1 MLCEYD
7 FELLNGEALDEGML
21 HCEVDKST
29 ESILLCMFD
38 ADDRIAE
45 QKDTSRARNRKSAQ
59 LSRDSDKLFIHL
71 LQAELK
77 EILGTFEMYATY
89 TGNLTMHVPF
99 DKEGMHL
106 FEKRHKA
113 HKKNVALLQDD
124 VSPSDAQLQT
134 GACAEPVAESR
145 QARNRQTAQKS
156 RQKRARY
163 IRDLTNERDEI
174 FVTLEQIVKYTT
186 ALESSCSFLD
196 VLNEYVSAHLME
208 VRQKLFDSTCAH
220 QDKYREL
227 KSHLTYRGTYRANFK

>member
-7 FELLNGEALDEGML
+7 FELLDEGALVEGLL

-38 ADDRIAE
+38 ADDIIAA
-45 QKDTSRARNRKSAQ
+45 QKDTSKARNRRSAQ
-59 LSRDSDKLFIHL
+59 QARDADKLFMQL
-71 LQAELK
+71 LQAELQQ
-77 EILGTFEMYATY
+77 IIGTFELYATY
-89 TGNLTMHVPF
+89 TRTLTMHVAF

-106 FEKRHKA
+106 FAKRHA
-113 HKKNVALLQDD
+113 THKQNVALLEASSD
-124 VSPSDAQLQT
+124 VSPTDVKV
-134 GACAEPVAESR
+134 EPPAESR

-163 IRDLTNERDEI
+163 IRDLTKERDEI
-174 FVTLEQIVKYTT
+174 FVTLEEIVKYTT

-196 VLNEYVSAHLME
+196 VLNEYVSAPLME
-208 VRQKLFDSTCAH
+208 IRQKLFDRTCAH

-227 KSHLTYRGTYRANFK
+227 KSHLTYRGTFRANFK